1 MISLRD
7 GMGSGWDGKFFRR
20 RRRRRRR
27 RRPPQG
33 GGGEK
38 GVIFQEKKPPEAACW
53 PDAGLLKRKGI
64 FDKYRD
70 VQKMMPIWPS
80 DSYGFASGKRDRPP
94 IPPSL

>member
-1 MISLRD
+1 MED
-7 GMGSGWDGKFFRR
+7 GAWMLWENSSAVAAAAVVVVAT
-20 RRRRRRR
+20 
-27 RRPPQG
+27 PQ
-33 GGGEK
+33 K

-64 FDKYRD
+64 SDKYRD

-94 IPPSL
+94 IPPSF

>member
-1 MISLRD
+1 
-7 GMGSGWDGKFFRR
+7 MGWGLAGTGNSSAAAVAAVVA
-20 RRRRRRR
+20 
-27 RRPPQG
+27 PQG
-33 GGGEK
+33 VGVGGKE
-38 GVIFQEKKPPEAACW
+38 VFFQEKKPPEAACW
-53 PDAGLLKRKGI
+53 PDTWLLKRKGI

>member
-1 MISLRD
+1 MPEAACWPDAGLLR
-7 GMGSGWDGKFFRR
+7 K
-20 RRRRRRR
+20 
-27 RRPPQG
+27 
-33 GGGEK
+33 K
-38 GVIFQEKKPPEAACW
+38 GVIFHEKKPPEAACW

>member
-1 MISLRD
+1 
-7 GMGSGWDGKFFRR
+7 MGWGLAGTGNSSAVAAAVVVA
-20 RRRRRRR
+20 
-27 RRPPQG
+27 PQG
-33 GGGEK
+33 GWVGGKE
-38 GVIFQEKKPPEAACW
+38 VFFQEKKPPEAACW